1 MSNLHELDGLELSP
15 FDDKGKQVESR
26 LRDVKSAL
34 SIFNTLLR
42 ADEGSSIQRM
52 RVDQMF
58 DGAAPYNQAELTA
71 SGQGLKTNLNFNE
84 AQRLLD
90 IALSAYVDLNNS
102 LERLVEVFGTT
113 GERSALKEKEDIVAD
128 EITHMIRNWPEFHS
142 SYLRLCTTFIKH
154 GVGIAYFDSPDDW
167 RFKVGGFNDF
177 LIPRQTPANEHAI
190 TVAVGRRNYALDE
203 IFQFIS
209 NEKAATSVGWNVDA
223 VKKVMMKNVTTQ
235 GRNNLTGS
243 VMTDYE
249 SLQAEA
255 KNNDL
260 YLGIQNPEVQLL
272 HFWVRELNGTVSH
285 YIAPEKDATEFLY
298 KKVSRYETPEQAFI
312 FFTNG
317 VGSNGTY
324 HSIRGLG
331 QRIFSHVQTSNR
343 LRCQQIDGAMLASS
357 VMLQPENQRALD
369 ELQFTFYGG
378 YSVMSPNV
386 KIVEKAIPNLA
397 TSVVPAL
404 QDLTQQLALNTDT
417 VSTYGAMQSSP
428 YRNQMQI
435 TSDMDVATRLSG
447 ATLNLFYASWTR
459 LMREI
464 VRRVV
469 TSKKQ
474 DPFIKEF
481 YARCAKRNVEADFIK
496 KLDVD
501 RTRAI
506 RSIGNGSMAN
516 RLVAL
521 RELQAM
527 SSQFDDV
534 GRRNLTRDIV
544 STRVGYDLADRYA
557 PNQEGDRTAA
567 DTKIAIFENLQLQ
580 AGQSIPVLSNELH
593 GQHLPVH
600 MQLAQQMLEAINAG
614 QADPQQVLP
623 ALQAIYQHMSETTQ
637 YAGGDPALGAMV
649 SSAKQVMQYLEEA
662 VNNTMKALE
671 KIQREQAQQEQMAAE
686 QQQMGGE
693 QQMTDAEG
701 QLAAQS
707 GQAAPK
713 MSEMDLKLQR
723 AQIEMQ
729 IAQQKA
735 ELEMSLKQRKFDQ
748 EQAMRDAEKALRFRE
763 MEL

>member
-15 FDDKGKQVESR
+15 FDDKGKRVESR
-26 LRDVKSAL
+26 LRDVKSAI
-34 SIFNTLLR
+34 SIFQTLLR
-42 ADEGSSIQRM
+42 ADEGSAIQRA

-71 SGQGLKTNLNFNE
+71 SGQGLKTNLNFND

-90 IALSAYVDLNNS
+90 IALSAYVDLDNS
-102 LERLVEVFGTT
+102 LEKLVEVFSTV
-113 GERSALKEKEDIVAD
+113 GERGAAKEKEDIVAE
-128 EITHMIRNWPEFHS
+128 EITHLIRSWPEYHS

-177 LIPRQTPANEHAI
+177 LIPRQTPATEQAI
-190 TVAVGRRNYALDE
+190 TVAIGRRNYPLDE
-203 IFQFIS
+203 LFQFIQ
-209 NEKAATSVGWNVDA
+209 NEKAAATVGWNVEA
-223 VKKVMMKNVTTQ
+223 VKKVMLKNVSTQ
-235 GRNNLTGS
+235 GRNNMTGTT
-243 VMTDYE
+243 MTDYE
-249 SLQAEA
+249 ALQAEA

-260 YLGIQNPEVQLL
+260 YVGIQNPEVALL
-272 HFWVRELNGTVSH
+272 HFWVRELDGTVTH
-285 YIAPEKDATEFLY
+285 CIAPEKDATDFLY
-298 KKVSRYETPEQAFI
+298 KKVSRYETPEQAYI

-324 HSIRGLG
+324 HSVRGLG

-404 QDLTQQLALNTDT
+404 QDLSQQLALNTDT
-417 VSTYGAMQSSP
+417 VSPYGAMQSSP

-435 TSDMDVATRLSG
+435 TSDMDVSTRLSG
-447 ATLNLFYASWTR
+447 ASLNLFYASWNR

-474 DPFIKEF
+474 DPYVKEF
-481 YARCAKRNVEADFIK
+481 YARCAKRNVEANFIK
-496 KLDVD
+496 TLDVT

-506 RSIGNGSMAN
+506 RSIGNGSLAN

-527 SSQFDDV
+527 SSQFDDI
-534 GRRNLTRDIV
+534 GRRNLTRDLV
-544 STRVGYDLADRYA
+544 STRVGYDLADRYV
-557 PNQEGDRTAA
+557 PNQEGDRPAT
-567 DTKIAIFENLQLQ
+567 DTKIAIFENMQLQ
-580 AGQSIPVLSNELH
+580 NGQPIPVISSELH

-614 QADPQQVLP
+614 QADPQQMMP
-623 ALQAIYQHMSETTQ
+623 ALQAIYQHMGETVQ
-637 YAGGDPALGAMV
+637 YAGGDPALGSMV
-649 SSAKQVMQYLEEA
+649 SSAKQVLQYLEEA
-662 VNNTMKALE
+662 INNTMKALE
-671 KIQREQAQQEQMAAE
+671 KIQRDQQAQQEQMAAE
-686 QQQMGGE
+686 GGQMA
-693 QQMTDAEG
+693 AEG
-701 QLAAQS
+701 
-707 GQAAPK
+707 GQMPQQAPA
-713 MSEMDLKLQR
+713 MSDLDLKMQR

-729 IAQQKA
+729 IVQQKA

-748 EQAMRDAEKALRFRE
+748 EQAMKDAQNALRFRD
-763 MEL
+763 MEV

>member
-15 FDDKGKQVESR
+15 FDDKGKRVESR
-26 LRDVKSAL
+26 LRDAKSAI
-34 SIFNTLLR
+34 SIFQTLLR
-42 ADEGSSIQRM
+42 ADEGSSVQRM

-58 DGAAPYNQAELTA
+58 DGVAPYNQAELTA
-71 SGQGLKTNLNFNE
+71 SGQGLKTNLNFNDG
-84 AQRLLD
+84 QRLLD
-90 IALSAYVDLNNS
+90 IALSAYVDLDSS
-102 LERLVEVFGTT
+102 LERLVEVFSTV
-113 GERSALKEKEDIVAD
+113 GERGAAKEMEDIVA
-128 EITHMIRNWPEFHS
+128 EELTHLIRSWPEYHS

-167 RFKVGGFNDF
+167 HFKVGGFNDF
-177 LIPRQTPANEHAI
+177 LIPRQTPATEQAI
-190 TVAVGRRNYALDE
+190 TIAIGRRNYPLDE
-203 IFQFIS
+203 LFHFIE
-209 NEKAATSVGWNVDA
+209 NEKAAAAVGWNVAA
-223 VKKVMMKNVTTQ
+223 VKKAMLKNVTTQ
-235 GRNNLTGS
+235 GRNNLST
-243 VMTDYE
+243 TTIADYE

-260 YLGIQNPEVQLL
+260 YLGIQNPEVSLL
-272 HFWVRELNGTVSH
+272 HFWVREIDGSVTH
-285 YIAPEKDATEFLY
+285 CIAPEKDATEFLY
-298 KKVSRYETPEQAFI
+298 QKVSRYSNPEQAFI

-404 QDLTQQLALNTDT
+404 QDLSQQLALNTDT
-417 VSTYGAMQSSP
+417 VSPYGAMQSSP
-428 YRNQMQI
+428 YRNQMQVV
-435 TSDMDVATRLSG
+435 SDMDVSTRLSG
-447 ATLNLFYASWTR
+447 ASLNLFYASWNR

-469 TSKKQ
+469 TSTKQ
-474 DPFIKEF
+474 DRYVKEF
-481 YARCAKRNVEADFIK
+481 YARCAKRNVDANFIK
-496 KLDVD
+496 KLDVA

-534 GRRNLTRDIV
+534 GRKNLTRDIV

-557 PNQEGDRTAA
+557 PNQGGDRAA
-567 DTKIAIFENLQLQ
+567 TDTKIAIFENMQLQ
-580 AGQSIPVLSNELH
+580 VGQNIPVISSELH

-614 QADPQQVLP
+614 QADPQQMLP
-623 ALQAIYQHMSETTQ
+623 ALQAVYQHMSETIQ
-637 YAGGDPALGAMV
+637 YASGDPALGSMV
-649 SSAKQVMQYLEEA
+649 SSANQILQYVEEA

-671 KIQREQAQQEQMAAE
+671 KIQRDQQAE
-686 QQQMGGE
+686 QE
-693 QQMTDAEG
+693 
-701 QLAAQS
+701 QLAAES
-707 GQAAPK
+707 GQPAQAPQMSDLDIK
-713 MSEMDLKLQR
+713 MQR
-723 AQIEMQ
+723 AQVEMQ

-735 ELEMSLKQRKFDQ
+735 ELEMSLTQRKFEQ
-748 EQAMRDAEKALRFRE
+748 EQAMKDAQNALRFRQ

>member
-15 FDDKGKQVESR
+15 FDDKGKLVESR
-26 LRDVKSAL
+26 LRDVKSAQ
-34 SIFNTLLR
+34 SIFATLLK

-71 SGQGLKTNLNFNE
+71 SGQGLKTNLNFND

-90 IALSAYVDLNNS
+90 ISLSAYVDLNTS

-113 GERSALKEKEDIVAD
+113 GERGASSEKEDIISD
-128 EITHMIRNWPEFHS
+128 ELTHLIRGWPEFHS

-167 RFKVGGFNDF
+167 RFRVGGFNDF

-190 TVAVGRRNYALDE
+190 TIAIGRRNYALDE
-203 IFQFIS
+203 LYQFIRD
-209 NEKAATSVGWNVDA
+209 EKAATAVGWNVA
-223 VKKVMMKNVTTQ
+223 EVKKVMLKNVTTQ
-235 GRNNLTGS
+235 GRNNTTGS
-243 VMTDYE
+243 SITDYE

-260 YLGIQNPEVQLL
+260 YIGIQNPEVQLL
-272 HFWVRELNGTVSH
+272 HYWVREIDGTVSH
-285 YIAPEKDATEFLY
+285 YISAERDATDFLY
-298 KKVSRYETPEQAFI
+298 KKVSRYSNPEQAYI

-331 QRIFSHVQTSNR
+331 QRIFSHIQTSNR

-386 KIVEKAIPNLA
+386 KIVDKAIPNLA

-417 VSTYGAMQSSP
+417 VSPYGSMQSSP
-428 YRNQMQI
+428 YRNQMQVV
-435 TSDMDVATRLSG
+435 SDMDVATRLSG
-447 ATLNLFYASWTR
+447 ATINLFYASWNR

-469 TSKKQ
+469 TNKKQ
-474 DPFIKEF
+474 DSAVKEF
-481 YARCAKRNVEADFIK
+481 YARCAKRGVEADFIK
-496 KLDVD
+496 KLDVS

-521 RELQAM
+521 RELQGM
-527 SSQFDDV
+527 SGQFDDV

-544 STRVGYDLADRYA
+544 STRVGYDLADRYTA
-557 PNQEGDRTAA
+557 AESGDRPTT
-567 DTKIAIFENLQLQ
+567 DIKIAMFENMQLQ
-580 AGQSIPVLSNELH
+580 TGQQIPVLSNELH
-593 GQHLPVH
+593 GQHLPTH
-600 MQLAQQMLEAINAG
+600 IQLAQQFLEAINAG

-623 ALQAIYQHMSETTQ
+623 ALQAVYQHISETTQ
-637 YAGGDPALGAMV
+637 FASGDPALGSLV
-649 SSAKQVMQYLEEA
+649 STANQVLQYLEEA
-662 VNNTMKALE
+662 INNTMKALE
-671 KIQREQAQQEQMAAE
+671 KMQREQQEQAQAQAQAQQMEAQN
-686 QQQMGGE
+686 GE
-693 QQMTDAEG
+693 MPPEG
-701 QLAAQS
+701 
-707 GQAAPK
+707 APMQPQ
-713 MSEMDLKLQR
+713 MSELDLKMQR
-723 AQIEMQ
+723 AQVEMQ
-729 IAQQKA
+729 IATQKA
-735 ELEMSLKQRKFDQ
+735 ELEMTLKQRKFDQ
-748 EQAMRDAEKALRFRE
+748 EQAMRDAQNALRFRE
-763 MEL
+763 DLQ

>member
-15 FDDKGKQVESR
+15 FDDKGKQVKSR
-26 LRDVKSAL
+26 LRDVKSAI
-34 SIFNTLLR
+34 SIFQTLLM
-42 ADEGSSIQRM
+42 ADEGSSVQRM

-58 DGAAPYNQAELTA
+58 DGVAPYNQAELTA
-71 SGQGLKTNLNFNE
+71 SGQGLKTNLNFNDG
-84 AQRLLD
+84 QRLLD
-90 IALSAYVDLNNS
+90 IALSAYVDLDSS
-102 LERLVEVFGTT
+102 LERLVEVVSTV
-113 GERSALKEKEDIVAD
+113 GERSAAKEMEDIVA
-128 EITHMIRNWPEFHS
+128 EELTHLIRSWPEYHS

-154 GVGIAYFDSPDDW
+154 GVGITYFDSPDDW
-167 RFKVGGFNDF
+167 RFKVGGFSDF
-177 LIPRQTPANEHAI
+177 LIPRQTSATEQAI
-190 TVAVGRRNYALDE
+190 TIAIGRRSYSLDE
-203 IFQFIS
+203 LFQFIE
-209 NEKAATSVGWNVDA
+209 NEKAATAVGWNVEA
-223 VKKVMMKNVTTQ
+223 VKKVMLKNVSTQ
-235 GRNNLTGS
+235 GRNNMSITTI
-243 VMTDYE
+243 VDYE
-249 SLQAEA
+249 GLQAEA

-260 YLGIQNPEVQLL
+260 YIGIQNPEVSLL
-272 HFWVRELNGTVSH
+272 HFWVRELDGSVTH
-285 YIAPEKDATEFLY
+285 CIAPEKDASDFLY
-298 KKVSRYETPEQAFI
+298 QKISRYSNPEQAYI

-386 KIVEKAIPNLA
+386 KIVEKAIPNLS

-404 QDLTQQLALNTDT
+404 QDLAQQLALNTDT
-417 VSTYGAMQSSP
+417 VSPYGAMQSSP
-428 YRNQMQI
+428 YRNQMQVV
-435 TSDMDVATRLSG
+435 SDMDVSTRLSG
-447 ATLNLFYASWTR
+447 ASLNLFYASWNR

-469 TSKKQ
+469 TSTKQ
-474 DPFIKEF
+474 DRYVKEF
-481 YARCAKRNVEADFIK
+481 FARCAKRNVDADFIK
-496 KLDVD
+496 KLDVT

-521 RELQAM
+521 RELQSM
-527 SSQFDDV
+527 SSQFDDI
-534 GRRNLTRDIV
+534 GRRNLTRDLV

-557 PNQEGDRTAA
+557 PNQGGDRTAT
-567 DTKIAIFENLQLQ
+567 DTKIAIFENMQLQ
-580 AGQSIPVLSNELH
+580 VGQNIPVISSELH

-614 QADPQQVLP
+614 QADPQQMLP
-623 ALQAIYQHMSETTQ
+623 ALQAIYQHVSETVQ
-637 YAGGDPALGAMV
+637 YAGGDPALGSMV
-649 SSAKQVMQYLEEA
+649 SSANQILQYVEEA

-671 KIQREQAQQEQMAAE
+671 KIQRDQQAQQQQMAAE
-686 QQQMGGE
+686 GG
-693 QQMTDAEG
+693 QMTAEG
-701 QLAAQS
+701 GQPAQ
-707 GQAAPK
+707 APQMSDLDIK
-713 MSEMDLKLQR
+713 MQR
-723 AQIEMQ
+723 AQVEMQ

-748 EQAMRDAEKALRFRE
+748 EQAMKDAQNALRFRN